1 MKKKNNANSYGIIG
15 LGRFG
20 MALVECLASAGKEV
34 IAIDKDETRVREAR
48 RFTEMA
54 LVVDN
59 LEQMTLE
66 EAGIQNCEVVAIC
79 IGEQIDVSILAT
91 MTVLKMGVG
100 HVIAKA
106 TSFIHGEALKQLGAS
121 VVYPER
127 DMAIRLGKG
136 LLYNSFLDSIALSGN
151 AEVRRIQVSQ
161 KLIGT
166 TIQDMNIRRR
176 YGVNIIAVEHDGHT
190 DVNFAAEYCFREGD
204 VISVVGQ
211 IKNLEHFEK
220 DIQ

>member
-1 MKKKNNANSYGIIG
+1 MTTTKTALTYGIIG

-20 MALVECLASAGKEV
+20 IALVECLASAGKDV
-34 IAIDKDETRVREAR
+34 IAIDKDVSRVREAR

-54 LVVDN
+54 LIIDN
-59 LEQMTLE
+59 LDQIALE
-66 EAGIQNCEVVAIC
+66 EAGIQNCDIVVIC
-79 IGEQIDVSILAT
+79 IAEQIDVSILTT
-91 MTVLKMGVG
+91 MTVLKMGVAN
-100 HVIAKA
+100 VIAKA
-106 TSFIHGEALKQLGAS
+106 TSNIHGEALRQLGAT
-121 VVYPER
+121 VVFPER

-151 AEVRRIQVSQ
+151 AEVRRIQVTR

-166 TIQDMNIRRR
+166 TIQEMNIRRR
-176 YGVNIIAVEHDGHT
+176 YGVNIIAVEYNDYT
-190 DVNFAAEYCFREGD
+190 DVNFTADYCFRDGD

-211 IKNLEHFEK
+211 IKNLEHFEA

>member
-1 MKKKNNANSYGIIG
+1 MTTTKTALTYGIIG

-20 MALVECLASAGKEV
+20 IALVECLASAGKDV
-34 IAIDKDETRVREAR
+34 IAIDKDVSRVREAR

-54 LVVDN
+54 LIIDN
-59 LEQMTLE
+59 LDQIALE
-66 EAGIQNCEVVAIC
+66 EAGIQNCDIVVIC
-79 IGEQIDVSILAT
+79 IAEQIDVSILTT
-91 MTVLKMGVG
+91 MTVLKMGVAN
-100 HVIAKA
+100 VIAKA
-106 TSFIHGEALKQLGAS
+106 TSNIHGEALRQLGAT
-121 VVYPER
+121 VVFPER

-151 AEVRRIQVSQ
+151 AEVRRIQVTR

-176 YGVNIIAVEHDGHT
+176 YGVNIIAVEYNDYT
-190 DVNFAAEYCFREGD
+190 DVNFTADYCFRDGD

-211 IKNLEHFEK
+211 IKNLEHFEA